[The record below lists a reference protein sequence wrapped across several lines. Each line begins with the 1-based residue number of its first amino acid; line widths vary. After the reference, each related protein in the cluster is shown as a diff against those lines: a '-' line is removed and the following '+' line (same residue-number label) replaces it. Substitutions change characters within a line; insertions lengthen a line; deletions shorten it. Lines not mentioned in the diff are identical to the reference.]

1 MKQIRGLTQ
10 WLTNSED
17 QIDWV
22 WERLI
27 KINAMPNS
35 ITDSSNFREQV
46 LTALHRVSSD
56 TQGREF
62 ISQMRKDWS
71 KEKYTRNPNNQ
82 GITLTL
88 SPSIIRKL
96 DGLSKNST
104 RRKILE
110 TLITMGHSIERDM
123 GEVKREEI
131 QEEKIRLERQ
141 WPKKPHGQVTVSQ
154 DNYNNLKTAFKTQE
168 CILDELLFEYC
179 QLKVLTEKSNLMN
192 NNLNDAQK
200 ILALNKYKNIKEYN
214 SKKLSIKSL

>member
-1 MKQIRGLTQ
+1 MKKIRGLSQ
-10 WLTNSED
+10 WLTNNEN
-17 QIDWV
+17 QIDWT
-22 WERLI
+22 WDQLI
-27 KINAMPNS
+27 AFGAMPPNIEDTS
-35 ITDSSNFREQV
+35 CFRDQV
-46 LTALHRVSSD
+46 LTALHQVSRD

-123 GEVKREEI
+123 EKVKREEI
-131 QEEKIRLERQ
+131 LEEKKRLELQ

-192 NNLNDAQK
+192 NNLSDEQK
-200 ILALNKYKNIKEYN
+200 ILALNKYKNLKEYN